1 MHRHPPPA
9 ELRPKLVQCP
19 VMDDDGRQEGRGSD
33 RIFVVNLAK
42 TYACPFVDNSNYREQ
57 VWSGHEIWPWLQ
69 KGGLAQKAT
78 LRRWRGDCSKP
89 AGSLI
94 GCSFCILLLFL
105 QLVICSLS

>member
-1 MHRHPPPA
+1 MDGLDRTMDCWICRRAKAARARGANLHGLPFSRVSWSCHGSA
-9 ELRPKLVQCP
+9 DGFFLRN
-19 VMDDDGRQEGRGSD
+19 RG
-33 RIFVVNLAK
+33 
-42 TYACPFVDNSNYREQ
+42 NYREQ